1 MKSFSSS
8 SFANDHAEVLDLALA
23 AVNKHPQA
31 LFTDFQWFLYE
42 ARDTVF
48 FTAASKSHFDKETL
62 GNLVADMVALA
73 PTKPWLSCGARATMS
88 ATRLPRVSL
97 SKCDF
102 DAAVKNTVSRAS

>member
-8 SFANDHAEVLDLALA
+8 SFANDHAELLDLALA

-48 FTAASKSHFDKETL
+48 FTAASTTRFDKETL
-62 GNLVADMVALA
+62 ANLVADMVALA
-73 PTKPWLSCGARATMS
+73 PQLSHGFVGAR
-88 ATRLPRVSL
+88 PGQP
-97 SKCDF
+97 F
-102 DAAVKNTVSRAS
+102 P